1 MADSTKFRHLMADLL
16 RLAVRSFCGTLFLMS
31 CVGLMLAG
39 GAYLI
44 LARDHV
50 WVAGLG
56 ALAAL
61 IEALLVGS
69 SWAFKRAL
77 LRAAL
82 AGLNRYGLGKATV
95 RLLFGRAL
103 GPSAEE
109 ATGGWRGAF
118 TRSVERLPLA
128 EAERRL
134 ARAVQQKET
143 SSTSGGLANRL
154 WRWLQRRLVGSVQ
167 TLTLARLREYNAR
180 HGSVNLAKVQTELE
194 SHIDDLLVKKLGNAM
209 NVWTLVVLV
218 GLPVQVLAAAFLV
231 LALLRS
237 HGALAK

>member
-16 RLAVRSFCGTLFLMS
+16 RVAVRSFCGTLFLMF
-31 CVGLMLAG
+31 CVGLLLAG
-39 GAYLI
+39 GAYHI

-50 WVAGLG
+50 WVAGLA

-61 IEALLVGS
+61 IEAWLVGLI
-69 SWAFKRAL
+69 WAFKRAL

-82 AGLNRYGLGKATV
+82 AGLKRYGLGKATV

-103 GPSAEE
+103 GPSVEE
-109 ATGGWRGAF
+109 SPGRWRGAF

-143 SSTSGGLANRL
+143 SSTPGGLANRL
-154 WRWLQRRLVGSVQ
+154 WHWVQRRLVGNVQ
-167 TLTLARLREYNAR
+167 TLTLARLHEYNAR
-180 HGSVNLAKVQTELE
+180 HGSVNLTKVQTELE
-194 SHIDDLLVKKLGNAM
+194 SHIDHLLVDKLRHATK
-209 NVWTLVVLV
+209 VWTLTVLI

-237 HGALAK
+237 HEALAK